1 MHAADFLK
9 PDGGMRAVEWSDM
22 ERLLS
27 LGGGRAGPFA
37 VSNPEQHALGV
48 GGNGLRTSERLTE
61 THLILYVAW
70 RKLWMERLS
79 PERSVGMM
87 SLMDLHRAVASEAS
101 RLSIDKMQLCS
112 VVPDFRQTA
121 EIARAL
127 TWRGALVFHKCGG
140 GGGGGGARLCV
151 AMSEKTGQDMMDS
164 INASTLDR
172 MEEVQDQIFEAKRAE
187 SAASDGGQ
195 GARKKRRTNRPVR
208 PVRKKVF
215 HIPRCVLEL
224 HLECERRDLV
234 AENKRFKESTMMEK
248 KKPPSDDGSSSSS
261 SSSTSLHLPGRQDS
275 T

>member
-9 PDGGMRAVEWSDM
+9 PDGGMRPVEWSDV

-27 LGGGRAGPFA
+27 SGGGRAGPFA
-37 VSNPEQHALGV
+37 VSNPEQHASV
-48 GGNGLRTSERLTE
+48 MEKNGLRTSERLTE

-79 PERSVGMM
+79 PEGGVGMMMM

-101 RLSIDKMQLCS
+101 RLSIDKMRLCS

-121 EIARAL
+121 EIVRAL
-127 TWRGALVFHKCGG
+127 TWRGALEFHMCG

-164 INASTLDR
+164 INASILDR

-187 SAASDGGQ
+187 AAAADGGQ

-208 PVRKKVF
+208 PARKKVF

-248 KKPPSDDGSSSSS
+248 KKRPPSDDGSSS
-261 SSSTSLHLPGRQDS
+261 TSPHSPVRQDS